1 MPIYLAH
8 GFRWPRDGFAGI
20 RVHAI
25 VNQLEDVSVE
35 YIQNGHSRD
44 ALLSSLRTQ
53 YPHLLK
59 PLEIG
64 KRRLD
69 FLEQYDPED
78 VSVSAVSQPYA
89 FVCDWV
95 VMIAGGNRGQGRTL
109 FVTNATDTST
119 TQTHRSSP
127 VPPTAGQRQSL
138 KVRAKTQP
146 MSIAAPFNS
155 PATISALSINI
166 DEMKADS
173 PALSTEAWD
182 ALAELR
188 DKLAD
193 GEKIGWW
200 VVYNGDPDRDYPSSD
215 TETGEDEE
223 EEDSE
228 TQTET
233 GDTNTRR
240 EKSQRESTATTMS
253 ATSTDSKSEMEEAHR
268 VRSPTGGR
276 MPPPI
281 PPPPPP
287 STQVPRSPIQVPS
300 NPVIQN
306 TTKPLPMRPPQN
318 LEEARAQARESPK
331 TLGLRKKIFG
341 SGKK

>member
-35 YIQNGHSRD
+35 YIQNEHSRD
-44 ALLSSLRTQ
+44 ALLSSLRTL
-53 YPHLLK
+53 YPQFLK

-64 KRRLD
+64 NRRLD

-78 VSVSAVSQPYA
+78 VSLSAVSQPYA

-95 VMIAGGNRGQGRTL
+95 VMIAGGIDGRAERYSSQL
-109 FVTNATDTST
+109 LQ
-119 TQTHRSSP
+119 TQAHTQSHRSSNVSATTGRP
-127 VPPTAGQRQSL
+127 QSP

-215 TETGEDEE
+215 TETGEDED
-223 EEDSE
+223 EDEE

-233 GDTNTRR
+233 GER
-240 EKSQRESTATTMS
+240 ESNLKEERSQRESTATTSS
-253 ATSTDSKSEMEEAHR
+253 ATSTDGKSEMEDVQR

-287 STQVPRSPIQVPS
+287 STMSVALRS
-300 NPVIQN
+300 
-306 TTKPLPMRPPQN
+306 
-318 LEEARAQARESPK
+318 
-331 TLGLRKKIFG
+331 
-341 SGKK
+341 SGCVTQ